1 MELRLRNGKGQ
12 VPASTSY
19 HAAMV
24 AANEDS
30 GSESTEPATRALQGR
45 GKRRKRGRQLV
56 KFREGGKR
64 SRYNLRSPFEPG
76 SKPSSSVV
84 FHRRNSSLDSDR
96 STSFSRRPPRRRR
109 SSARAQLPGP
119 QAVST
124 NSRPGRRRPS
134 LAKSRGTICKRIPA
148 ALWSPPRTCWSSGRL
163 MTGWW
168 RFETATA
175 RF

>member
-64 SRYNLRSPFEPG
+64 SR
-76 SKPSSSVV
+76 
-84 FHRRNSSLDSDR
+84 
-96 STSFSRRPPRRRR
+96 
-109 SSARAQLPGP
+109 
-119 QAVST
+119 
-124 NSRPGRRRPS
+124 
-134 LAKSRGTICKRIPA
+134 
-148 ALWSPPRTCWSSGRL
+148 
-163 MTGWW
+163 
-168 RFETATA
+168 
-175 RF
+175 